1 MTMQPVRLEAVDAV
15 ELGEMLGFLGQWLAS
30 DRAVLA
36 SSLSRFVGTGGYDAE
51 TLRADVLRFEFL
63 LGGSDGESLFGDDE
77 P

>member
-1 MTMQPVRLEAVDAV
+1 MTVQPVCLEAGDAV

-30 DRAVLA
+30 DRVVLGA
-36 SSLSRFVGTGGYDAE
+36 SLRRFIGTEGYDAE
-51 TLRADVLRFEFL
+51 MLRADLLRFEFL